1 MEEEN
6 PWTIAGGVR
15 IAGARRKTASGSDAS
30 VRASLRVSM
39 ESSSFAS
46 TAVDAS
52 DDAINIIAAVSASSP
67 LRTLVPGNVSLHRAA
82 EAELA
87 ARKARNIAGAG
98 ASGRG
103 RGRQRAAF
111 EGRAKKAPSAEEAI
125 VTNKSPP
132 RRTRDAD
139 AADAPPPSPPPPPSP
154 GLFRVA
160 SLPPPPSP
168 TSEARARVARRRHR
182 KRLAQIVVGQARP
195 NSHWSPYDP
204 VRDVNAGP

>member
-15 IAGARRKTASGSDAS
+15 IAGARMKTASVSDAS
-30 VRASLRVSM
+30 VRASLHGISM
-39 ESSSFAS
+39 DSSSFAS

-52 DDAINIIAAVSASSP
+52 DDAINILAAVSASSP

-87 ARKARNIAGAG
+87 ARKARDIAGAG

-125 VTNKSPP
+125 VT
-132 RRTRDAD
+132 D
-139 AADAPPPSPPPPPSP
+139 
-154 GLFRVA
+154 
-160 SLPPPPSP
+160 
-168 TSEARARVARRRHR
+168 E
-182 KRLAQIVVGQARP
+182 
-195 NSHWSPYDP
+195 
-204 VRDVNAGP
+204 